1 MKHSTKTRTVQV
13 ALQVL
18 LVFIIALAGAWS
30 WAASDFPAKPIELI
44 VPYPAGGSTDVAAR
58 ALAKAAEQVLK
69 QPIVIINKAG
79 GGGVVGMSGVATAK
93 NDGYTLG
100 TLPPAVFNAYYM
112 QDIPFV
118 PVEAFAPVM
127 VFGGWSFGLFVKS
140 DSPWKNVSDFVRYA
154 KENPGNIKFSTPGP
168 GTSPHLAIAE
178 LALKADIKLVH
189 VPQKG
194 DPPSITALLGGH
206 IIAASG
212 SSTFFPHVKSGDLRM
227 LATYGD
233 SRLAAFPSVPTL
245 KESGYDI
252 SYPSYLGIVGPKG
265 LPESVVQ
272 VLNNAFKKAMEDQH
286 FKKTMET
293 FDMPVTYL
301 GTAEYKHYITKIDKD
316 SATLIPALGLQKK

>member
-1 MKHSTKTRTVQV
+1 MKKCTKTRMGQV
-13 ALQVL
+13 ALKVL
-18 LVFIIALAGAWS
+18 VVLIISLAGNWS
-30 WAASDFPAKPIELI
+30 WAASDFPTKPIELI

-58 ALAKAAEQVLK
+58 ALAKGAEQMLK
-69 QPIVIINKAG
+69 QPVVIVNKAG
-79 GGGVVGMSGVATAK
+79 GGGVVGMSAVAAADS
-93 NDGYTLG
+93 DGYTLG

-112 QDIPFV
+112 QHIPFV
-118 PVEAFAPVM
+118 PAEAFSPIM

-140 DSPWKNVSDFVRYA
+140 DSPWKNLSDFIRYA
-154 KENPGNIKFSTPGP
+154 KGNPNSIKYSTPGP

-178 LALKADIKLVH
+178 LGLKADIKLVH

-206 IIAASG
+206 ISAASG

-233 SRLAAFPSVPTL
+233 NRLAAFPDVPTL

-252 SYPSYLGIVGPKG
+252 SYPSYLGIVAPKG
-265 LPESVVQ
+265 LPEPVVQ
-272 VLNNAFKKAMEDQH
+272 VLNNAFRKAMEDPH
-286 FKKTMET
+286 FKKTMEK
-293 FDMPVTYL
+293 FDMPITYL
-301 GTAEYKHYITKIDKD
+301 DSAQYKRYMNKIDKD

>member
-1 MKHSTKTRTVQV
+1 MKNSTKTRMGQV
-13 ALQVL
+13 ALKVL
-18 LVFIIALAGAWS
+18 VVLIIALAGTWS
-30 WAASDFPAKPIELI
+30 WAANDFPTKTIELI
-44 VPYPAGGSTDVAAR
+44 IPYPAGGSTDVAAR
-58 ALAKAAEQVLK
+58 ALAKGAEQVLK
-69 QPIVIINKAG
+69 QPVVIVNKAG
-79 GGGVVGMSGVATAK
+79 GGGVVGMSAVATAN

-112 QDIPFV
+112 QHIPFV
-118 PVEAFAPVM
+118 PVEAFSPIM

-140 DSPWKNVSDFVRYA
+140 DSPWKTLSDFVRYA
-154 KENPGNIKFSTPGP
+154 KENPNKIKYSTPGP

-206 IIAASG
+206 ISAASG

-233 SRLAAFPSVPTL
+233 NRLPAFPNVPTL
-245 KESGYDI
+245 MESGYDI

-265 LPESVVQ
+265 LPESVAQ
-272 VLNNAFKKAMEDQH
+272 VLNNAFRKAMEDQH

-293 FDMPVTYL
+293 FDMPITYL
-301 GTAEYKHYITKIDKD
+301 DNAQYKRYLTKIDKD